1 MYLCYYRYFVSI
13 LLTYTF
19 LHARL
24 PFNKSASHTV
34 YFQFL
39 TSDFL
44 AFVRFNILNIFRT
57 YKHERNFFKV
67 KTDMLYR
74 AVNTSL

>member
-1 MYLCYYRYFVSI
+1 MYLYYYFVSI
-13 LLTYTF
+13 LLTYTY

-24 PFNKSASHTV
+24 PLNKSAAHTV

-57 YKHERNFFKV
+57 YKHELNLDRV
-67 KTDMLYR
+67 ISSR
-74 AVNTSL
+74 